1 MSKSVLA
8 ILAIGGAGMVLLSLM
23 MKQVAELHVEKQ
35 RSPFAA
41 AVESRLGAQLVGR
54 VEIEELKEDGRH
66 VRVLHAQVLAGFN
79 KRKLANVAGMELWLG
94 SMRAGDAADEVR
106 VALADDEEPGRVE
119 TFVVAPPPKRR

>member
-41 AVESRLGAQLVGR
+41 AVESRLGAKLVGR
-54 VEIEELKEDGRH
+54 VEIEELEEDGRH
-66 VRVLHAQVLAGFN
+66 VRVLHAQVLAGFD
-79 KRKLANVAGMELWLG
+79 KRKLANVAGTELWLG

-106 VALADDEEPGRVE
+106 VALADDEEPERVE